1 MDRGAWW
8 ATVHRI
14 ARVGHDLVAKPT
26 PQHLKTARVYSCTF
40 SVVWSQGTVARRPQ
54 IGVNQAEIKMLVG
67 YASHINVMGRT
78 QSLTSVFWLNVSWT
92 PPSDNY
98 KPPCSPCHESLFTG
112 SSWHSV
118 SFQAR
123 RKISQFKYLL
133 LPKKAQAPLRGV
145 HTCSGGAQPGL
156 SPFLIHL

>member
-1 MDRGAWW
+1 MTWRLNQHHSILKQPVFILAQFLWSGVQAQWHNDLRSGA
-8 ATVHRI
+8 
-14 ARVGHDLVAKPT
+14 
-26 PQHLKTARVYSCTF
+26 
-40 SVVWSQGTVARRPQ
+40 
-54 IGVNQAEIKMLVG
+54 NQAEIKMLVG

-98 KPPCSPCHESLFTG
+98 EPPCSPCHESLFRG

-118 SFQAR
+118 SFLAR

-133 LPKKAQAPLRGV
+133 FPKKAQAPLQGV

-156 SPFLIHL
+156 SPFLIHLQATS